1 MSEKRKARI
10 FNTLMF
16 VRVRKMLIAKIKQ
29 KKKKKKKVVLVIGTI
44 AGILLCMPH
53 ELVSPCDVTV
63 GLAFRK
69 RSLCLWRDINN
80 LREKKLEVSFT

>member
-29 KKKKKKKVVLVIGTI
+29 KKKKVVLVIGTI

-53 ELVSPCDVTV
+53 ELVSLCDVTV
-63 GLAFRK
+63 GLPFRK
-69 RSLCLWRDINN
+69 RSLCLSRVINN

>member
-16 VRVRKMLIAKIKQ
+16 VRVRKMLIAKIKP
-29 KKKKKKKVVLVIGTI
+29 KKKKVVLVIGTI

-53 ELVSPCDVTV
+53 ELVSLCDVTV
-63 GLAFRK
+63 G
-69 RSLCLWRDINN
+69 
-80 LREKKLEVSFT
+80 

>member
-29 KKKKKKKVVLVIGTI
+29 KKKVVLVIGTI

-53 ELVSPCDVTV
+53 ELVSLCDVTV
-63 GLAFRK
+63 GLPFRK
-69 RSLCLWRDINN
+69 RSLCLSRDINN

>member
-29 KKKKKKKVVLVIGTI
+29 KKKKKKSCTSNRHNSWNTI
-44 AGILLCMPH
+44 MYA
-53 ELVSPCDVTV
+53 S
-63 GLAFRK
+63 
-69 RSLCLWRDINN
+69 
-80 LREKKLEVSFT
+80 

>member
-29 KKKKKKKVVLVIGTI
+29 KKKKKNVVLVIGTI

-53 ELVSPCDVTV
+53 ELVSLCDVTV

-69 RSLCLWRDINN
+69 RSLCLSRDINN

>member
-29 KKKKKKKVVLVIGTI
+29 KKKKKKVVLVIGTI

-53 ELVSPCDVTV
+53 ELVSLCDVTV
-63 GLAFRK
+63 G
-69 RSLCLWRDINN
+69 
-80 LREKKLEVSFT
+80 

>member
-29 KKKKKKKVVLVIGTI
+29 KKKKKVVLVIGTI

-53 ELVSPCDVTV
+53 ELVSLCDVTV
-63 GLAFRK
+63 GLPFRK
-69 RSLCLWRDINN
+69 RSLCLSRDINN

>member
-29 KKKKKKKVVLVIGTI
+29 KKKKKSCTSNRHNSWNTI
-44 AGILLCMPH
+44 MYA
-53 ELVSPCDVTV
+53 S
-63 GLAFRK
+63 
-69 RSLCLWRDINN
+69 
-80 LREKKLEVSFT
+80 